1 MLGLTEFAGE
11 MLDLCIE
18 SLDDFK
24 ETVLDKWNP
33 KPQGRRKAAFFR
45 PDFSVVGVTYER
57 V

>member
-1 MLGLTEFAGE
+1 

-45 PDFSVVGVTYER
+45 PDFGRLDFHMSVYSMR
-57 V
+57 P